1 MTLSMEAT
9 IVLLHGWKRDRT
21 YWSSLEKE
29 LSSKCE
35 VVSWDFPG
43 FGQEPL
49 IGDNWSIPEYASWVN
64 EKISKELPNRKIIL
78 LGHSFGG
85 RVASY
90 LASLQPNYLLS
101 LILYAS
107 PSLYRPTTQIKRK
120 IRIYKL
126 LKKILPQSLLQ
137 SFKSDDQKDVENTSL
152 AKIFRKT
159 IPFDQTEELKK
170 INVPTYIIQ
179 GDKDASVRTEIA
191 NEMHQ
196 LIPSSKVMIVPN
208 ATHFLHLENPILFNG
223 IIKNIISEIDEN
235 D

>member
-1 MTLSMEAT
+1 MDKVF
-9 IVLLHGWKRDRT
+9 ILLHGWQREKSD
-21 YWSSLEKE
+21 WNNLEKE
-29 LSSKCE
+29 LSSKYK
-35 VVSWDFPG
+35 VISWDLPG
-43 FGQEPL
+43 FGTEPL
-49 IGDNWSIPEYASWVN
+49 IDEDWSIPEYAIWLN
-64 EKISKELPNRKIIL
+64 EKISKELPNKEFIL

-90 LASLQPNYLLS
+90 LASSLPSYLFA
-101 LILYAS
+101 LILYAT
-107 PSLYRPTTQIKRK
+107 PSLYRPTAQIKRRIWLYK
-120 IRIYKL
+120 I
-126 LKKILPQSLLQ
+126 LKKILPQSFLQ
-137 SFKSDDQKDVENTSL
+137 SFKSDDQKNVENTSL

-179 GDKDASVRTEIA
+179 GDKDASVRIEIA
-191 NEMHQ
+191 NEMHD
-196 LIPSSKVMIVPN
+196 LITNSKEIVVPN